1 LLRMNTYPLISSDP
15 PAQADFIL
23 IPYPEKDQKKLVRFL
38 QQGSSLHPESWYPA
52 AKILAE
58 NHQPSYKKFVEHWNG
73 RQKLVLMGVGKEET
87 YNKISQVCR
96 WAAHQLIDR
105 KTDQHLALILPDF
118 LHPETISALSNGLQL
133 STLRIDYYKKEK
145 SNRQLNI
152 SLHPAKKAAFKS
164 IQEGIDLAR
173 VQEKICHLVNLPPNE
188 KNPESIVQWA
198 KRNFQDRDIQI
209 TVLDEEA
216 LINQGL
222 NALHTVGKGSATPPR
237 LLILEYLPEQ
247 GGKKLKHVGLV
258 GKGVTFDT
266 GGISLKDPLNMHL
279 MKSDMGGAAAV
290 LGTMDLVEKKGL
302 PVRLTAIL
310 PLAENAIGPDAY
322 RPGDII
328 RAYNGKSIEV
338 IDTDAEGRL
347 ILADAL
353 SYLIKK
359 YKPGYIVDLATLTGS
374 CIQTLGNKAGGL
386 FTANDDLAQSL
397 LHAGNRTGER
407 LWQLPLWPEYED
419 EMASDIADIKN
430 LATKPVAGAITAAKF
445 LEAFTESHPA
455 WAHLDIAGVAMVDS
469 DYSKM
474 RSATAYGVLLIS
486 KWIEDLIN

>member
-1 LLRMNTYPLISSDP
+1 MNSNPLISLDLP
-15 PAQADFIL
+15 VKADFIL
-23 IPYPEKDQKKLVRFL
+23 IPYAEKDQKKLVRFL
-38 QQGSSLHPESWYPA
+38 QQASSIHPDTWYA
-52 AKILAE
+52 EAKSLAE
-58 NHQPSYKKFVEHWNG
+58 NHQPAYKKYVEHWYG
-73 RQKLVLMGVGKEET
+73 RQKLVLMGLGKEET
-87 YNKISQVCR
+87 YNKISQVSR

-105 KTDQHLALILPDF
+105 KTDQHIALILPDF
-118 LHPETISALSNGLQL
+118 LNGETISALSNGFQL
-133 STLRIDYYKKEK
+133 STLRLDYYKKEK
-145 SNRQLNI
+145 STRQVNI
-152 SLHPAKKAAFKS
+152 SLHPARKAAFKS
-164 IQEGIDLAR
+164 IQEGLDLAT

-188 KNPESIVQWA
+188 KNPDLIVQWA
-198 KRNFQDRDIQI
+198 KKNFQHRNIQI
-209 TVLDEEA
+209 TVFDDDA

-237 LLILEYLPEQ
+237 LLILEYLPENA
-247 GGKKLKHVGLV
+247 GKKLKHVGLV

-290 LGTMDLVEKKGL
+290 LGALDLVEKMGL
-302 PVRLTAIL
+302 PIRLTGII

-322 RPGDII
+322 RPGDVI

-374 CIQTLGNKAGGL
+374 CIQTLGNKAAGL
-386 FTANDDLAQSL
+386 FTANSALAQSL
-397 LHAGNRTGER
+397 LYAGNRTGEK

-419 EMASDIADIKN
+419 EMVSDIADIKN

-445 LEAFTESHPA
+445 LEAFTDSHPA

-469 DYSKM
+469 DYSKL

-486 KWIEDLIN
+486 KWIENLINEVK